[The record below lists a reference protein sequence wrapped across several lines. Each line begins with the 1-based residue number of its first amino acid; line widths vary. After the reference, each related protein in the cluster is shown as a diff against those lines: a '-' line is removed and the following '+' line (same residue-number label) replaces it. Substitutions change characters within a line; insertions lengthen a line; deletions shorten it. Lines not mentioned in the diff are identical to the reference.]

1 VLNTPIVNDCEQPNQ
16 DFSMRSRSVQ
26 RFFNFVKSTVVGGIF
41 VLVPLV
47 LLCVVLGQAATFAYN
62 IIHPII
68 VLMPVKSVSTVSL
81 AFAIAILAVVL
92 ICFLAGLLART
103 AVSQWFVGSLE
114 QVILTFVPG
123 YGLMKSMGQGWVGV
137 NEAEPHQPVMVRFDD
152 AEQIGF
158 VMDTLATGQMVVFL
172 PDVPTPWSGTLV
184 FVGPERITPL
194 PLSTK
199 EAIECLRRLGVN
211 TSKLM
216 AGRVEGL
223 KG

>member
-1 VLNTPIVNDCEQPNQ
+1 MQ
-16 DFSMRSRSVQ
+16 SRSLL
-26 RFFNFVKSTVVGGIF
+26 RFISFVKSTVVGGIF

-47 LLCVVLGQAATFAYN
+47 LLCVVLGQAATFAYHL
-62 IIHPII
+62 IHPVI
-68 VLMPVKSVSTVSL
+68 LLLPVKSVSTVSL
-81 AFAIAILAVVL
+81 AFGVAILAVVL

-103 AVSQWFVGSLE
+103 AVSRWFVGSLE

-137 NEAEPHQPVMVRFDD
+137 SEEEPHQPVMVRFDD
-152 AEQIGF
+152 SEQIGF
-158 VMDTLATGQMVVFL
+158 VMDTLANGQLAVFM

-184 FVGPERITPL
+184 FVGPERVMPL

-199 EAIECLRRLGVN
+199 EAIECLRRLGTI
-211 TSKLM
+211 TSQLM
-216 AGRVEGL
+216 ASRVTGR